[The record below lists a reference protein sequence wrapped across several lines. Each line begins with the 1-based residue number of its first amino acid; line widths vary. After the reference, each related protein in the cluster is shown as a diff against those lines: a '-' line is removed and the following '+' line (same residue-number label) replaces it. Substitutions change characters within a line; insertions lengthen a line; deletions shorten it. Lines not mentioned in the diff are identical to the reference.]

1 MLLIIMGIFALFLVL
16 NVPIVFCMG
25 ISAVVATFF
34 GGPLSLTIIPQ
45 RVIQGIDSFILLAIP
60 LFILAGSLMDQGGI
74 TRRLVELAQSMVGAV
89 RGSLGM
95 VVVVSEMFFSGI
107 SGSTVAD
114 ASAMSSMLMPG
125 MREAGYKRAYSASI
139 IASASAM
146 GILIPPCNL
155 MVVLGDIASVSVAA
169 LFLAGFIPALVLALS
184 LFVILYFQAR
194 RYQLPAGEPFLFSRL
209 ARAIRH
215 ALVPLGMPVIIFGG
229 ILGGVC
235 TPTEAASLAVVY
247 AFIVGVF
254 IYKEIKWS
262 SFWKIAVDTGVMT
275 GMVMLLV
282 GMASIFSFQMAV
294 DKVPDAV
301 ANFILSTTKSPILFL
316 LLSNVIFIF
325 FGAILEGIPAALILV
340 PIFTPLVQNLGID
353 MLHFCILVVAC
364 IGVGVFLPPIGV
376 GLITVCGVGDVQI
389 RETTFYIVPFLVM
402 LFLGIVILT
411 LFPWLT
417 LVVPKIF
424 NL

>member
-1 MLLIIMGIFALFLVL
+1 MLLIIMSVFAVGLFL

-34 GGPLSLTIIPQ
+34 GSPLSITVVPQ
-45 RVIQGIDSFILLAIP
+45 RVITGIDSFILLAIP

-74 TRRLVELAQSMVGAV
+74 TRRLVELAKSMVGAV

-107 SGSTVAD
+107 SGSTIAD
-114 ASAMSSMLMPG
+114 ASAMSSMLIPG
-125 MREAGYKRAYSASI
+125 MRDAGYKKAYSASI
-139 IASASAM
+139 IAAASAM

-155 MVVLGDIASVSVAA
+155 MVVLGDIAAVSVAA
-169 LFLAGFIPALVLALS
+169 LFLAGFIPAFVLALS
-184 LFVILYFQAR
+184 LMGILYFQAR
-194 RYQLPAGEPFLFSRL
+194 RFNLPAGEPFAIRKA
-209 ARAIRH
+209 ARALLN

-229 ILGGVC
+229 ILGGIC
-235 TPTEAASLAVVY
+235 TPTEAASLAVIY
-247 AFIVGVF
+247 ALIVGMFV
-254 IYKEIKWS
+254 YKEIKLAHL
-262 SFWKIAVDTGVMT
+262 WKVAVDTGVMT

-282 GMASIFSFQMAV
+282 GMASVFSFQMAV
-294 DKVPDAV
+294 ANVPDTV
-301 ANFILSTTKSPILFL
+301 ANFILSITKSPFLFL

-364 IGVGVFLPPIGV
+364 IGIGVFLPPIGV
-376 GLITVCGVGDVQI
+376 GLITVCGVGEVTM
-389 RETTFYIVPFLVM
+389 RETISYILPFLAM
-402 LFLGIVILT
+402 LFLGVVVLT

-417 LVVPKIF
+417 LVLPQLFK
-424 NL
+424 L